1 MTTQKWKLV
10 PVEPDDTMV
19 YAACDASN
27 LFRVDFVRAFEAA
40 IEEAPTPPK
49 LSDERILEIGAMAK
63 AQWNAAADQYNQW
76 RELDSDEITI
86 LIARAIEREI
96 LGE

>member
-1 MTTQKWKLV
+1 MTKWKLV

-49 LSDERILEIGAMAK
+49 LSDERILELWASNSGRPVTMGK
-63 AQWNAAADQYNQW
+63 A
-76 RELDSDEITI
+76 RI
-86 LIARAIEREI
+86 IAQARSIEREI
-96 LGE
+96 FGGEQA

>member
-1 MTTQKWKLV
+1 MKWKLV

-49 LSDERILEIGAMAK
+49 LSDERILELWASNSGRPVTMGK
-63 AQWNAAADQYNQW
+63 A
-76 RELDSDEITI
+76 RI
-86 LIARAIEREI
+86 IAQARSIEREI
-96 LGE
+96 FGGEQA

>member
-1 MTTQKWKLV
+1 MKWKLV

-49 LSDERILEIGAMAK
+49 LSDDRIREIWVEHG
-63 AQWNAAADQYNQW
+63 
-76 RELDSDEITI
+76 LDDEDVEGF
-86 LIARAIEREI
+86 ARAIEREI
-96 LGE
+96 LGGDEK